1 MHQPAGD
8 PDSHAPGDAA
18 APAGPEATA
27 TPGFPPEP
35 ARRARD
41 LAVAPLRDAGVGA
54 AGTLR
59 PACGPAPVCCADYA
73 AAADRAGVAA

>member
-8 PDSHAPGDAA
+8 PDSHALGDAA

-35 ARRARD
+35 ALRARD
-41 LAVAPLRDAGVGA
+41 LAVAPLRGAGP

-59 PACGPAPVCCADYA
+59 PAVGPAPMCLAEY
-73 AAADRAGVAA
+73 AAADRAGAAA